1 MVPDTTKGLFVL
13 GSLVALFAWSVW
25 AGLAA
30 IALIALW
37 MAWIA
42 GREALQQRTLKKRCR
57 AQLDQALAEHGVGLD
72 AVFHSHHGVA
82 AIGFAAAGRKF
93 AYASPEGS
101 ELYDVAAILEARA
114 RRLPQGDFEIGISV
128 PGRVTKQP
136 YWQGLIVK
144 RRRDAVRWAET
155 LKPHLGARLKVD
167 GLG

>member
-1 MVPDTTKGLFVL
+1 MASDTTKGLFAL
-13 GSLVALFAWSVW
+13 GVVVALFAVSVW

-30 IALIALW
+30 LALIALW

-42 GREALQQRTLKKRCR
+42 GRDALRKRALKERCR
-57 AQLDQALAEHGVGLD
+57 AQLEQALAGDGLD
-72 AVFHSHHGVA
+72 AVFHSHLGVA
-82 AIGFAAAGRKF
+82 AIGIAAAGRKF
-93 AYASPEGS
+93 AYASPEGT
-101 ELYDVAAILEARA
+101 ELYDVDAIFEARA

-144 RRRDAVRWAET
+144 RRREAERWAET
-155 LKPHLGARLKVD
+155 LKPRLGARLKVD

>member
-1 MVPDTTKGLFVL
+1 MVPDTTKGLLVL

-37 MAWIA
+37 ITWIS
-42 GREALQQRTLKKRCR
+42 GRDALERRTLRKRCR
-57 AQLDQALAEHGVGLD
+57 EQLDQALAEHGLGLD

-82 AIGFAAAGRKF
+82 AIGIAATGRKF
-93 AYASPEGS
+93 VYASPDGS
-101 ELYDVAAILEARA
+101 ELYDVEAIFEARA
-114 RRLPQGDFEIGISV
+114 SKLSQGDFKIGISV
-128 PGRVTKQP
+128 PGRVTGQP
-136 YWQGLIVK
+136 YWQELIVT
-144 RRRDAVRWAET
+144 RRRDAVRWVAT

>member
-1 MVPDTTKGLFVL
+1 MVPDTTKGLIAL
-13 GSLVALFAWSVW
+13 GAVVALFALSVW

-37 MAWIA
+37 MAWIV
-42 GREALQQRTLKKRCR
+42 GREALQRRTLKERCR
-57 AQLDQALAEHGVGLD
+57 AQLEQALAGYGLD
-72 AVFHSHHGVA
+72 AVFHSHLGVA
-82 AIGFAAAGRKF
+82 AIGIAAAGRKF
-93 AYASPEGS
+93 AYASSEGT
-101 ELYDVAAILEARA
+101 ELYDVDAIFEARA
-114 RRLPQGDFEIGISV
+114 RRLPQGDYEIGISV

-155 LKPHLGARLKVD
+155 LKSHLGARLKVE